1 MSAEVQKQFYFLF
14 LSFVWGIGMGWCYD
28 QLVLLRYLIPHS
40 RRILSLEDFFYWISM
55 AAQFFYL
62 LFTYHRGEIRSYILT
77 GLILGYF
84 TYSKGLGPV
93 YQILMKK
100 ILYPVRW
107 VFMKI
112 FRVLAKK
119 LAKLTDKH

>member
-1 MSAEVQKQFYFLF
+1 
-14 LSFVWGIGMGWCYD
+14 
-28 QLVLLRYLIPHS
+28 
-40 RRILSLEDFFYWISM
+40 M

-77 GLILGYF
+77 GLVLGYF
-84 TYSKGLGPV
+84 IYSKGLGPV

-119 LAKLTDKH
+119 PAKLTDKH

>member
-1 MSAEVQKQFYFLF
+1 
-14 LSFVWGIGMGWCYD
+14 
-28 QLVLLRYLIPHS
+28 
-40 RRILSLEDFFYWISM
+40 M

-77 GLILGYF
+77 GLVLGYF
-84 TYSKGLGPV
+84 IYSKGLGPV